1 MCPLVSHRLSRRQR
15 RILAWLAAA
24 AAERKEHS
32 MARQDPSPTQ
42 AVTRRH
48 VLQHLAGTG
57 AALAI
62 GFTPRAAAA
71 SQQAIHHMVLVM
83 MENRSFDHFLGW
95 VPGADGQQ
103 AGLTYLD
110 RAGQPQSTSS
120 LAPDYQGCSHPDPDH
135 SYDGGRMAYNHGA
148 CDGWLRAG
156 ENDVYAIGYYT
167 QHDLPLY
174 AGLVQH
180 WLTCDRYFAA
190 IMAPSY
196 PNRIYQHAAQTDRI
210 DQSVAIS
217 SLPTIWDLLVS
228 HGLQGRYYYTDLPT
242 LALWGSKYRAISQP
256 LTRFL
261 SDCQAGTLPH
271 VAFVDPRFVDE
282 DKGTSWDD
290 HPHADIR
297 NGQAFVNMI
306 YQAVVTSPNWPNTVL
321 VINYDEWG
329 GFFDHVPPPAAPIPP
344 ADQEAGNQDGLR
356 GFRVPNVI
364 VSPWTPRGTVGHG
377 LYDHTSVL
385 RMIEWRW
392 DLPPLSVRDATA
404 NNLADLLDFSH
415 THLEAPA
422 FAVPGI
428 TLPQVCPVA
437 PSIPNPWDRL
447 RQQARSYGF
456 LTY

>member
-1 MCPLVSHRLSRRQR
+1 MFGN
-15 RILAWLAAA
+15 AA
-24 AAERKEHS
+24 AAEAAELKEHS
-32 MARQDPSPTQ
+32 MARQDQSTTKG
-42 AVTRRH
+42 VNRRH
-48 VLQHLAGTG
+48 VLKRVAGTG
-57 AALAI
+57 AALAW
-62 GFTPRAAAA
+62 GFKLRAAAA
-71 SQQAIHHMVLVM
+71 SKQDIQHIVLVM

-95 VPGADGQQ
+95 VPGSDGQQ

-110 RAGQPQSTSS
+110 RSGQPHSTSS
-120 LAPDYQGCSHPDPDH
+120 LAPDYHGCSHPDPDH
-135 SYDGGRMAYNHGA
+135 SYDGGRIAYNNGA

-217 SLPTIWDLLVS
+217 SLPTIWDLLAS

-242 LALWGSKYRAISQP
+242 LALWGSKYRSISQP

-329 GFFDHVPPPAAPIPP
+329 GFFDHVPPTAAPIPP
-344 ADQEAGNQDGLR
+344 ADQAAGNQDGLR

-404 NNLADLLDFSH
+404 HNLADLLDFSH

-428 TLPQVCPVA
+428 TPHQVCPVA
-437 PSIPNPWDRL
+437 PSAPNTWDRL
-447 RQQARSYGF
+447 RQLARSSGF